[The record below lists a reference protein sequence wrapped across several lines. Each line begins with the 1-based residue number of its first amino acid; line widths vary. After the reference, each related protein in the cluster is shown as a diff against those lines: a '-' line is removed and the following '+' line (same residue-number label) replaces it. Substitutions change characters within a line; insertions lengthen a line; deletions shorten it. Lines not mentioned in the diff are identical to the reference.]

1 MRLAKYF
8 FVGLSQRIILF
19 FVTSTLLSIFIM
31 ASIGYVKLY
40 EVTSNNSLIRIH
52 RAASASAALFSERFQ
67 SEFLTLK
74 VEGNDHEVIYLKGD
88 TADVSLSFRSDY
100 DAVLKEIGAIN
111 QGAANLFKYNSE
123 SKAFDRFATTFR
135 KPDGSMPP
143 PMSIGL
149 GHPAYDNIINGR
161 EHVGEVPVMG
171 RLRLA
176 HLLPIL
182 ALDQSILGVLAVDV
196 GWIDDLVKARN
207 ELRNQSLLIATLIFT
222 LQVIFGILYLNRETH
237 PLRVLTQYAIDLANR
252 KNVGNVPYGDKHDEI
267 GALAKGLKR
276 VSVLQEKLNY
286 SANFDVLTGLPN
298 RNMFYD
304 KLEDEMKKSDSSG
317 LPVAV
322 MLLDVDR
329 FKEVNDKLGHAQGD
343 LLLVEAAR
351 RITACVRETDTVAR
365 LGGDEFTVIL
375 SEMKDIN
382 SANHIAQ
389 NIIESLAVPFQLL
402 EDEVFVSASLGIT
415 IYPTDTQSI
424 SGLFTNADQAMYLAK
439 NSGSNGFCY
448 FTGALQEAAQ
458 ARLSLISDLRT
469 ALPGKQF
476 ALHYQP
482 IVELATGKIYKAE
495 ALLRWQHPERGP
507 VSPADFIPVA
517 EEAGLIH
524 EIGDWVFHEAIRE
537 LAHWRELFVPEL
549 QISVNVS
556 PVQFR
561 ESQGSDRGS
570 LEGFKKN
577 WLNALN
583 GLGLPGESVVFE
595 VTEGVLL
602 DEKTSVSEKLLTMRD
617 AGIQVALDD
626 FGTGYSSLSYLK
638 KLNIDYLKIDQSFV
652 QNLQND
658 TNDQALCEAIIVM
671 AHKLGLKVIAE
682 GVETE
687 PQRDLLVGFGCD
699 YAQGWLYSKALPAD
713 EFEVLLKE
721 QGKVAQ

>member
-1 MRLAKYF
+1 MNHLYSLVLA
-8 FVGLSQRIILF
+8 I
-19 FVTSTLLSIFIM
+19 TLLVGSVSVATAQNYDKGLEAAQSGDFET
-31 ASIGYVKLY
+31 ALQEWRPLTEQGD
-40 EVTSNNSLIRIH
+40 
-52 RAASASAALFSERFQ
+52 ASAQLLYLLLLLLLVGVLILGLLLLRWRLNPMVRRLTSEVADRKHAEALLRDSEARLSA
-67 SEFLTLK
+67 T
-74 VEGNDHEVIYLKGD
+74 ID
-88 TADVSLSFRSDY
+88 TALDAVVQMDNKGLIIKWSNRAEEIFGWLTAEAIGREMGETIVPLQYREAHHRGLKHFLATGEGPVLNTRIEIIGLHRNGHEFPIELSIAPFKIDGEYAFSAFIRDISEAKAADDKITKLAFY
-100 DAVLKEIGAIN
+100 DA
-111 QGAANLFKYNSE
+111 
-123 SKAFDRFATTFR
+123 
-135 KPDGSMPP
+135 
-143 PMSIGL
+143 
-149 GHPAYDNIINGR
+149 
-161 EHVGEVPVMG
+161 
-171 RLRLA
+171 
-176 HLLPIL
+176 
-182 ALDQSILGVLAVDV
+182 
-196 GWIDDLVKARN
+196 
-207 ELRNQSLLIATLIFT
+207 
-222 LQVIFGILYLNRETH
+222 
-237 PLRVLTQYAIDLANR
+237 
-252 KNVGNVPYGDKHDEI
+252 
-267 GALAKGLKR
+267 
-276 VSVLQEKLNY
+276 
-286 SANFDVLTGLPN
+286 LTGLPN

-507 VSPADFIPVA
+507 VSPEDLIPVA
-517 EEAGLIH
+517 EETGLIH

-537 LAHWRELFVPEL
+537 LAQWRELFVPEL

-556 PVQFR
+556 PIQFR
-561 ESQGSDRGS
+561 ERQGSDRGS
-570 LEGFKKN
+570 LKSFKKN

-595 VTEGVLL
+595 ITEGVLV
-602 DEKTSVSEKLLTMRD
+602 DERASVTDKLLAMRD

-638 KLNIDYLKIDQSFV
+638 KFDIDYLKIDQSFV
-652 QNLQND
+652 QNLEND
-658 TNDQALCEAIIVM
+658 SDNRALCEAIIVM

-682 GVETE
+682 GVETKS
-687 PQRDLLVGFGCD
+687 QRDLLVGFGCD

-721 QGKVAQ
+721 QG

>member
-8 FVGLSQRIILF
+8 FVGLSQRITLF

-40 EVTSNNSLIRIH
+40 EVTSNNSLIRIN
-52 RAASASAALFSERFQ
+52 RAASASVALFSERFQ
-67 SEFLTLK
+67 SEFMATKL
-74 VEGNDHEVIYLKGD
+74 EGNNVEVIFLKGD

-100 DAVLKEIGAIN
+100 DAVLKDIGAIN

-123 SKAFDRFATTFR
+123 SRAFDRFATTFR

-161 EHVGEVPVMG
+161 EHIGEVPVMG

-176 HLLPIL
+176 HLVPIL
-182 ALDQSILGVLAVDV
+182 ALDQSVLGILAVDV
-196 GWIDDLVKARN
+196 GWVDDLIRARN

-222 LQVIFGILYLNRETH
+222 LQSIFGILYLNRETH
-237 PLRVLTQYAIDLANR
+237 PLRVLTEYAIDLANR
-252 KNVGNVPYGDKHDEI
+252 KNVGNVPYGNKHDEI
-267 GALAKGLKR
+267 GSLAKGLKR
-276 VSVLQEKLNY
+276 VSALQEKLNY
-286 SANFDVLTGLPN
+286 FANFDVLTGLPN

-304 KLEDEMKKSDSSG
+304 KLEDELKKSDSSG

-365 LGGDEFTVIL
+365 LGGDEFTIIL
-375 SEMKDIN
+375 SEMKDVHR
-382 SANHIAQ
+382 ANHTAQ

-415 IYPTDTQSI
+415 FYPTDTQSI

-439 NSGSNGFCY
+439 NLGKNGFCY
-448 FTGALQEAAQ
+448 FTAALQEAAQ
-458 ARLSLISDLRT
+458 TRLRLISDLRG

-482 IVELATGKIYKAE
+482 ITELASGKIYKAE
-495 ALLRWQHPERGP
+495 ALLRWQHPERGL
-507 VSPADFIPVA
+507 VSPAEFIPVA
-517 EEAGLIH
+517 EETGFIH
-524 EIGDWVFHEAIRE
+524 EIGDWVFHEAIRD

-561 ESQGSDRGS
+561 EDKGNSRGS
-570 LEGFKKN
+570 LEGVKKN
-577 WLNALN
+577 WLNQLDR
-583 GLGLPGESVVFE
+583 LGLPGESLVIE
-595 VTEGVLL
+595 VTEGVFL
-602 DEKTSVSEKLLTMRD
+602 DEKISVSDKFLIMRD

-652 QNLQND
+652 QNLEND

-687 PQRDLLVGFGCD
+687 RQRDILLDFGCD

-721 QGKVAQ
+721 QG